1 MIVVAMIMML
11 PLVYRLFE
19 AYEDG
24 KKPKSN
30 KAQLKKEIE
39 EAKAEAAGAKAA
51 LALLG
56 ISPSEAIR
64 GKKKKK
70 TKRK

>member
-1 MIVVAMIMML
+1 MTLNNVSKMNLKYIMIVVAIIMML

-24 KKPKSN
+24 KTSKSR
-30 KAQLKKEIE
+30 KVMIRE
-39 EAKAEAAGAKAA
+39 AEAEASGAKAA

-56 ISPSEAIR
+56 IKE
-64 GKKKKK
+64 KYV
-70 TKRK
+70 TM